1 MSSNPTTT
9 VARPSISAILTTLL
23 DGQWLTLENLAASSG
38 YSIAYCRQWLRAHPL
53 ADWRPL
59 YGQHRSAGAP
69 VKEWTL
75 QVLRREAK

>member
-1 MSSNPTTT
+1 MKNIDRELEKIMPG
-9 VARPSISAILTTLL
+9 R
-23 DGQWLTLENLAASSG
+23 WLTLEQIAAETG
-38 YSIAYCRQWLRAHPL
+38 FTPHYVRQRLLTHPL

-75 QVLRREAK
+75 QVMLKV